1 MQHLRAARCTGSKS
15 RGSPPTP
22 LPTLG
27 VLEEVAHRSPTTL
40 YEKLIEIGGRM
51 VHHARW
57 VGCQLAEVA
66 VLREQFAKTP
76 RRIYGR
82 SRSRH
87 ERRTLDDRTP
97 AREV

>member
-1 MQHLRAARCTGSKS
+1 MHRFEISWLATDATTHLA
-15 RGSPPTP
+15 
-22 LPTLG
+22 

-40 YEKLIEIGGRM
+40 HEKLIEIGGRM

-82 SRSRH
+82 SRS
-87 ERRTLDDRTP
+87 P
-97 AREV
+97 A